1 MVQRPPGFVAERI
14 CGAAADRVCCG
25 VRRRTTLP
33 FGDERDDERQGGEQ
47 GSGSHDARP
56 AEEHPGR
63 AREQRA
69 ERAADE
75 VAAHEDRV
83 DPVGGRR
90 TELEQRCLVAQ
101 LDALHADVDEQDTPD
116 DRPVVVAARGEEP
129 PGGQL
134 QQRPEAVEA
143 VDAQPGDVLADEG
156 GRHGS
161 GDAAQP
167 EHSHHVAAGVEGL
180 LRHLEGERGPETH
193 ERAEG
198 ERGTHGVQP
207 QQRVLLQQREERAH
221 ERGVAAREVGLLV
234 GQDAEDEH
242 GADEHHARGDAVHLA
257 PAEPL
262 ADGAADDA
270 RGEDT
275 REQSRKDDAHVAVFV
290 FGSRILR
297 GEGDEEL
304 RHDRADADNERTDV
318 QDADVGR
325 RRRGQQGEDQ
335 QREVDEQDPPAA
347 AQVGERNEEEQPEG
361 VSALREEGDVVG
373 GQGRGAHLLPDHVE
387 QRLVVV
393 EVGDR
398 DPGDDGQR
406 IEQPV
411 RESGSRFQTYF
422 HSDWFCP
429 QKYAETGENPKK

>member
-1 MVQRPPGFVAERI
+1 MRGGRM
-14 CGAAADRVCCG
+14 CGAAAAQVCG
-25 VRRRTTLP
+25 GGRRATLP
-33 FGDERDDERQGGEQ
+33 SGGECDDERQGGEQ
-47 GSGSHDARP
+47 GSGPHDARP

-90 TELEQRCLVAQ
+90 AELEQRRLVAQ

-134 QQRPEAVEA
+134 QQRPEAIEA
-143 VDAQPGDVLADEG
+143 VDAQPGDVFPDEG

-167 EHSHHVAAGVEGL
+167 EHPHHVAARMEGL

-198 ERGTHGVQP
+198 ECGAHGVQP

-242 GADEHHARGDAVHLA
+242 GADEHHARGDIVHLA

-270 RGEDT
+270 RGEDS
-275 REQSRKDDAHVAVFV
+275 REQPREDDAHVAVLV
-290 FGSRILR
+290 FGARVLR

-304 RHDRADADNERTDV
+304 RHDGADADDERTDV
-318 QDADVGR
+318 QHADVGR

-335 QREVDEQDPPAA
+335 QREVGEQDAPAA
-347 AQVGERNEEEQPEG
+347 AQIGERNEEEQPEG
-361 VSALREEGDVVG
+361 VPALREEGDVVG
-373 GQGRGAHLLPDHVE
+373 GQRRGAELLPDHVE

-411 RESGSRFQTYF
+411 RKSGSRFQSCF
-422 HSDWFCP
+422 HSVRFCP
-429 QKYAETGENPKK
+429 QK